1 MTTLTLEKY
10 QNELE
15 SLTTNEFEKEL
26 LLASLKNLLDID
38 NKLRFNNFACGIREL
53 SRHILLS
60 LAPNDQVEKCCWYKN
75 ESKKPGNTTRAEKI
89 KYAIQKGL
97 PDDFVETFYDTEE
110 HIYSIRETLEILNKY
125 THVNSDSFDIRGSKL
140 NRLCSEVL
148 NTFKDFA
155 FEIIEFHK
163 LFKKE
168 LEDHVDNA
176 VMEHAI
182 EETFDEIDIL
192 STHHNVEEH
201 ETTSYDILEIDS
213 KYIYVEANGSLS
225 VRQQYGSDGD
235 FAKGDGFEMYSSF
248 PFECNISIEIKK
260 DFKKSEYKTVNFKV
274 DTDSWYE

>member
-10 QNELE
+10 QNELKN
-15 SLTTNEFEKEL
+15 LTTNEFEKEL
-26 LLASLKNLLDID
+26 LAASLKNLISKD
-38 NKLRFNNFACGIREL
+38 NKLRFNNFAYGIREL

-75 ESKKPGNTTRAEKI
+75 ESKKPDNTTRAEKI

-97 PDDFVETFYDTEE
+97 PDYFVETFYDTED
-110 HIYSIRETLEILNKY
+110 HIYLIKETLEVLNKF
-125 THVNSDSFDIRGSKL
+125 THVNSDTFDLSDHKL
-140 NRLCSEVL
+140 DILSSEVL
-148 NTFKDFA
+148 NTFRDFA
-155 FEIIEFHK
+155 FGIKEFNK

-168 LEDHVDNA
+168 LEEHIDKV
-176 VMEHAI
+176 VMEHTI

-201 ETTSYDILEIDS
+201 ETSSYDILEIDS
-213 KYIYVEANGSLS
+213 QYIQIEAKGNLS

-248 PFECNISIEIKK
+248 PFECNISIKINK
-260 DFKKSEYKTVNFKV
+260 DFTKSEYKTLNFSV